1 MSDETP
7 DHEPETPETEGEVL
21 FYEPG
26 GSWWVVTIGPLLCL
40 ALLIVEIF
48 GEGKVHWLALLI
60 FAAVIGGFSLIQV
73 YAARSHVT
81 VRLTETTLRQGAQT
95 IALDEIDEIFPQNNS
110 PEHQKWESAPALG
123 ELTAVPRRRKGV
135 GIQLRS
141 GRLAQAWARDVDH
154 FRSELT
160 QAHQAI
166 TLGLGPKKSNSLHKP
181 KPKPRKSP
189 PPVRGDEDS
198 S

>member
-1 MSDETP
+1 MSEGPDEEPAAP
-7 DHEPETPETEGEVL
+7 DAEGEVL

-26 GSWWVVTIGPLLCL
+26 GSWWVVSIGPVLCL
-40 ALLIVEIF
+40 ALLIVEIV

-60 FAAVIGGFSLIQV
+60 FAAIIGGFSLIQV

-95 IALDEIDEIFPQNNS
+95 IALDEIDEIYPENNS

-166 TLGLGPKKSNSLHKP
+166 ALGLGPRKATSLNKP
-181 KPKPRKSP
+181 KPKPKKSP